1 MNNEIKKEQASE
13 PAPDIAAIVNRNI
26 KALVARRREEEN
38 NKPVEER
45 IADSITR
52 FTGNMAFVYT
62 HVVVFGVWILLNLGW
77 FGIKPFDPSF
87 VALYL
92 IAALEAIF
100 LSTFVLMSQN
110 SLDAQ
115 ADKRADLDLQ
125 ISLLAEHEITR
136 LLTLVTAIAKKLD
149 IEEALDPE
157 INELAQDVMPEKIM
171 DTMEDHKGNRQNP
184 R

>member
-1 MNNEIKKEQASE
+1 MNNKEKQHQSTE
-13 PAPDIAAIVNRNI
+13 TSPDIAGIVNRNI
-26 KALVARRREEEN
+26 KALVARRGEDEN
-38 NKPVEER
+38 NKPTEER

-52 FTGNMAFVYT
+52 FTSKISFGYT

-87 VALYL
+87 VALQL
-92 IAALEAIF
+92 ITAVEAIL

-136 LLTLVTAIAKKLD
+136 LITLVTAIGKKLE
-149 IEEALDPE
+149 IEEAHDPE
-157 INELAQDVMPEKIM
+157 IDELTQDVMPEKVM
-171 DTMEDHKGNRQNP
+171 DTMEDHKGN
-184 R
+184 

>member
-1 MNNEIKKEQASE
+1 MNSKVNGKQDSDT
-13 PAPDIAAIVNRNI
+13 APDMAGIVNRNI
-26 KALVARRREEEN
+26 KALVARRQKDEN
-38 NKPVEER
+38 NKPIEER
-45 IADSITR
+45 VADSITR

-62 HVVVFGVWILLNLGW
+62 YVVIFGVWIILNLGW

-87 VALYL
+87 VALSL
-92 IAALEAIF
+92 IASLEAIF

-136 LLTLVTAIAKKLD
+136 LITLVTAIAKKLE
-149 IEEALDPE
+149 IEEAHDPE
-157 INELAQDVMPEKIM
+157 IDELAQDVMPEKIM
-171 DTMEDHKGNRQNP
+171 DTMEDHKENGQNHL
-184 R
+184 

>member
-1 MNNEIKKEQASE
+1 MNKEIKQQQASE
-13 PAPDIAAIVNRNI
+13 PSSDIAGIINRNI
-26 KALVARRREEEN
+26 KALVARRLKDEN
-38 NKPVEER
+38 NKPLEEK

-62 HVVVFGVWILLNLGW
+62 HVVVFGVWVILNLGW

-87 VALYL
+87 VALQL
-92 IAALEAIF
+92 ITALEAIF

-136 LLTLVTAIAKKLD
+136 LLTLT
-149 IEEALDPE
+149 
-157 INELAQDVMPEKIM
+157 
-171 DTMEDHKGNRQNP
+171 
-184 R
+184 